1 MGHAA
6 AADPAASASRPHQEA
21 AAGEQGKQGAGEQ
34 EIVSVEELAELDSGD
49 HNRSLAAMPVP
60 TASSPPLPTSRR
72 SKDVE
77 LHHPSSRI
85 AARPPP
91 NSSPCC
97 AAALSPRAAARPPPT
112 SSPLCC
118 AATPSLACCRRPSAR
133 RLPPPLHCAA
143 PPPPSCAPSP
153 LQVRMKA
160 EKENEKE
167 DFPVMAMVAGLPM
180 RMGPRGS
187 TRRGTSPTTRRCWA
201 DLGGGTPRG
210 GIK

>member
-34 EIVSVEELAELDSGD
+34 EIVSVEKLAELDSGD
-49 HNRSLAAMPVP
+49 HNRSLAAM
-60 TASSPPLPTSRR
+60 L
-72 SKDVE
+72 
-77 LHHPSSRI
+77 
-85 AARPPP
+85 
-91 NSSPCC
+91 
-97 AAALSPRAAARPPPT
+97 
-112 SSPLCC
+112 
-118 AATPSLACCRRPSAR
+118 
-133 RLPPPLHCAA
+133 
-143 PPPPSCAPSP
+143 
-153 LQVRMKA
+153 VRMKA
-160 EKENEKE
+160 EKEKEKE

>member
-49 HNRSLAAMPVP
+49 HNRSLAAMPVS

-91 NSSPCC
+91 NSSR
-97 AAALSPRAAARPPPT
+97 AAPRPSPRAPPPG
-112 SSPLCC
+112 
-118 AATPSLACCRRPSAR
+118 
-133 RLPPPLHCAA
+133 RLPPPPRCAT
-143 PPPPSCAPSP
+143 PLPPPSRVVAVLPRAASHLLSIVLRRRP
-153 LQVRMKA
+153 LPVRRHHCR
-160 EKENEKE
+160 
-167 DFPVMAMVAGLPM
+167 FV
-180 RMGPRGS
+180 
-187 TRRGTSPTTRRCWA
+187 
-201 DLGGGTPRG
+201 
-210 GIK
+210 

>member
-34 EIVSVEELAELDSGD
+34 EIVSVEKLAELDSGD
-49 HNRSLAAMPVP
+49 HNRSLAAMLVP

-91 NSSPCC
+91 NSSSPCC
-97 AAALSPRAAARPPPT
+97 AAALSP
-112 SSPLCC
+112 LCC
-118 AATPSLACCRRPSAR
+118 AAAPSLACCRRPSAR

-153 LQVRMKA
+153 LQHK
-160 EKENEKE
+160 
-167 DFPVMAMVAGLPM
+167 
-180 RMGPRGS
+180 
-187 TRRGTSPTTRRCWA
+187 
-201 DLGGGTPRG
+201 GGRG
-210 GIK
+210 GNEMETERQ